1 MCPWI
6 TAEVQS
12 DMSPVGSL
20 AGRLGRIRPSNNGRK
35 QTRQK
40 SESVSP
46 LPLPWKPVKPFVSMN
61 QEVFDS
67 PFTKDSIKFD
77 SPQLFPGMEYKD
89 IGNLI
94 FYDLE
99 TTGLSGGAGT
109 ISFLA
114 GFGWI
119 EKNKLI
125 INQYFL
131 HDFPGEIDFL
141 LLINEL
147 LVPGKIL
154 VSYNGKSFDHPLLR
168 TRFLMKGLKLNE
180 LPEIDLLHT
189 ARRLWKNRLP
199 SCRLGVIENSIL
211 GIHRVGDIP
220 GIEIPDIYFNYL
232 KNGKDKVNNN
242 RLGGVFRHH
251 LQDIKSLSELL
262 AYMEFLWSNPG
273 DASVIDRT
281 ALGKLLLLRNR
292 KEGEELLKDS
302 WLCEDYDAGKFLSI
316 HYKRK
321 GNYAEAAE
329 IWKKMW
335 QTKTGIFQGIEL
347 AKYYEHKTKDIESAL
362 SIVGSLLCEDSIKDN
377 SKIMEALEH
386 RLKRLERKVI

>member
-1 MCPWI
+1 
-6 TAEVQS
+6 
-12 DMSPVGSL
+12 MSPANSL
-20 AGRLGRIRPSNNGRK
+20 AGRLGRIRTSKNVRK
-35 QTRQK
+35 QPGRK

-46 LPLPWKPVKPFVSMN
+46 LPLPWKIVSPYVSMN

-67 PFTKDSIKFD
+67 PFIKESIKSD
-77 SPQLFPGMEYKD
+77 NPRLFPGMEYRD
-89 IGNLI
+89 FGNLL

-109 ISFLA
+109 IAFLA

-168 TRFLMKGLKLNE
+168 TRFLMKGLKLQE

-189 ARRLWKNRLP
+189 ARRLWKSRLP
-199 SCRLGVIENSIL
+199 SCRLGTIENSIL

-232 KNGKDKVNNN
+232 KNGKDNVNNK
-242 RLGGVFRHH
+242 RLVGVFKHH
-251 LQDIKSLSELL
+251 LQDIKSLAGLL
-262 AYMEFLWSNPG
+262 AHMEKLWSNPMSALKE
-273 DASVIDRT
+273 DKT

-302 WLCEDYDAGKFLSI
+302 WSSKDYDAGKILSI
-316 HYKRK
+316 YYKRR
-321 GNYAEAAE
+321 GNYIDSAD
-329 IWKKMW
+329 IWEKMW
-335 QTKTGIFQGIEL
+335 QVRKEIFQGIEL

-362 SIVGSLLCEDSIKDN
+362 SIVKLLLYVERVRGNLKM
-377 SKIMEALEH
+377 KEALEH
-386 RLKRLERKVI
+386 RLERLERKMTMIT

>member
-1 MCPWI
+1 MPP
-6 TAEVQS
+6 A
-12 DMSPVGSL
+12 GSL
-20 AGRLGRIRPSNNGRK
+20 AGRLGRIRKSKSSRK
-35 QTRQK
+35 KTGHK
-40 SESVSP
+40 YESISP
-46 LPLPWKPVKPFVSMN
+46 LPLPWKSVRPYVSMN
-61 QEVFDS
+61 QEVSDS
-67 PFTKDSIKFD
+67 SFCNESLESGDSK
-77 SPQLFPGMEYKD
+77 LFQGMEYRNFK
-89 IGNLI
+89 NLL

-109 ISFLA
+109 IAFLA

-141 LLINEL
+141 QLINEL

-168 TRFLMKGLKLNE
+168 TRFLMKGLELNE

-199 SCRLGVIENSIL
+199 SCRLGTIENSIL
-211 GIHRVGDIP
+211 GIRRTGDIP

-232 KNGKDKVNNN
+232 KNNQDTENNM
-242 RLGGVFRHH
+242 RMERVFKHH
-251 LQDIKSLSELL
+251 LQDIRSLAGLL
-262 AYMEFLWSNPG
+262 AHMEKLWADPTAALEE
-273 DASVIDRT
+273 DKT
-281 ALGKLLLLRNR
+281 ALGKLLLSRGR

-302 WLCEDYDAGKFLSI
+302 WNREDYSAGKVLSI
-316 HYKRK
+316 YYKRT
-321 GNYAEAAE
+321 GNFIEAAE

-335 QTKTGIFQGIEL
+335 QNKKDLFQSIEL
-347 AKYYEHKTKDIESAL
+347 AKYYEHKTKEIEPAM
-362 SIVGSLLCEDSIKDN
+362 SIVRSLLCEDIIRGNIK
-377 SKIMEALEH
+377 ITEALEH
-386 RLKRLERKVI
+386 RMKRLERKLKSG

>member
-20 AGRLGRIRPSNNGRK
+20 AGRLGRIRPSNKDRK

-67 PFTKDSIKFD
+67 PFTKESIKFD
-77 SPQLFPGMEYKD
+77 SPQLFPGMEYRD
-89 IGNLI
+89 FGNLI

-109 ISFLA
+109 IAFLA

-168 TRFLMKGLKLNE
+168 TRFLMKGLKLHK

-199 SCRLGVIENSIL
+199 SCRLGTIENSIL

-220 GIEIPDIYFNYL
+220 GIEIPDIYFDYL
-232 KNGKDKVNNN
+232 KNGRVN
-242 RLGGVFRHH
+242 RISGVFKHH
-251 LQDIKSLSELL
+251 LQDIKSLAGLL
-262 AYMEFLWSNPG
+262 AHMEILWSNPI
-273 DASVIDRT
+273 DVSTEDRT
-281 ALGKLLLLRNR
+281 SLGKMLLLGNR
-292 KEGEELLKDS
+292 KEGEDLLTDS
-302 WLCEDYDAGKFLSI
+302 WNAEDFRAGKILSI
-316 HYKRK
+316 YYKRK
-321 GNYAEAAE
+321 GHYTDAAD
-329 IWKKMW
+329 IWEKLW
-335 QTKTGIFQGIEL
+335 QNRKEIFQGLEL
-347 AKYYEHKTKDIESAL
+347 AKYYEHKKKDIGSAL
-362 SIVGSLLCEDSIKDN
+362 SIVGLLMHEESIRDN
-377 SKIMEALEH
+377 TKLTEALEH
-386 RLKRLERKVI
+386 RLKRLERKANSG

>member
-1 MCPWI
+1 
-6 TAEVQS
+6 
-12 DMSPVGSL
+12 MSPVGSL
-20 AGRLGRIRPSNNGRK
+20 AGRLGRIRTSKNDGK
-35 QTRQK
+35 KSRQK

-46 LPLPWKPVKPFVSMN
+46 LPLPWKIVSPYVSMN

-67 PFTKDSIKFD
+67 PFIKESIKSD
-77 SPQLFPGMEYKD
+77 NPRLFPGMEYRD
-89 IGNLI
+89 FGNLL

-109 ISFLA
+109 IAFLA

-168 TRFLMKGLKLNE
+168 TRFLMKGLKLQE

-189 ARRLWKNRLP
+189 ARRLWKSRLP
-199 SCRLGVIENSIL
+199 SCRLGTIENSIL
-211 GIHRVGDIP
+211 GIHRIGDIP

-232 KNGKDKVNNN
+232 KKGQDN
-242 RLGGVFRHH
+242 RIAGVFKHH
-251 LQDIKSLSELL
+251 LQDIKSLAGLL
-262 AYMEFLWSNPG
+262 AYMEKLWSNPM
-273 DASVIDRT
+273 DVSVEDRT
-281 ALGKLLLLRNR
+281 ALGKLLFFRNR
-292 KEGEELLKDS
+292 SEWETLLKDS
-302 WLCEDYDAGKFLSI
+302 WSHRDFEAGKILSI
-316 HYKRK
+316 YYKRK
-321 GNYAEAAE
+321 GNYIDAAD
-329 IWKKMW
+329 IWEKMW
-335 QTKTGIFQGIEL
+335 HVRKEIFQGIEL

-362 SIVGSLLCEDSIKDN
+362 SIVKLLLYAERVRENLKIK
-377 SKIMEALEH
+377 EALEH
-386 RLKRLERKVI
+386 RLERLERKMTILILFKERGGRIRY

>member
-1 MCPWI
+1 
-6 TAEVQS
+6 
-12 DMSPVGSL
+12 MSPVGSL
-20 AGRLGRIRPSNNGRK
+20 AGRLGRIRPSNNDRK
-35 QTRQK
+35 QTRQN
-40 SESVSP
+40 SESVSL
-46 LPLPWKPVKPFVSMN
+46 LPLPWKLVKPFISMN

-67 PFTKDSIKFD
+67 PFTKESIKFD
-77 SPQLFPGMEYKD
+77 SPQLFPGMEYKNF
-89 IGNLI
+89 GNLI

-109 ISFLA
+109 IAFLA

-168 TRFLMKGLKLNE
+168 TRFLMKGLKLHE

-199 SCRLGVIENSIL
+199 SCRLGIIENSIL
-211 GIHRVGDIP
+211 GIHRVEDIP
-220 GIEIPDIYFNYL
+220 GIEIPDIYFDYL
-232 KNGKDKVNNN
+232 KKGHDN
-242 RLGGVFRHH
+242 RLAGVFKHH
-251 LQDIKSLSELL
+251 LQDIKSLAGLL
-262 AYMEFLWSNPG
+262 VHMEKLWSNPM
-273 DASVIDRT
+273 DVSVEDRT
-281 ALGKLLLLRNR
+281 ALGRLLLLGNR
-292 KEGEELLKDS
+292 SEGETLLKDS
-302 WLCEDYDAGKFLSI
+302 WNYRDFEAGKILSI
-316 HYKRK
+316 YYKRK
-321 GNYAEAAE
+321 GNYIDAAD

-335 QTKTGIFQGIEL
+335 QVRKEIFQGIEL
-347 AKYYEHKTKDIESAL
+347 AKYYEHKTKEIESAL
-362 SIVGSLLCEDSIKDN
+362 NIVKLLIYKESVRDNIK
-377 SKIMEALEH
+377 MTEALEH
-386 RLKRLERKVI
+386 RLKRLERKMTMIN